1 MGAQYDVVI
10 AGGGFGGAC
19 VARTMAAAGARVLV
33 VERERRF
40 RDRVRGESLMW
51 GVADADALGVGDVLR
66 RTCGNQAPFWDVTL
80 VPMAL
85 GPRDVSVTTPGQTAY
100 ITFYHPEMQEAVL
113 AAAADAGVE
122 VRRGARVHDI
132 RPGTRP
138 EVTIDND
145 GVSET
150 VTARL
155 AIGADGRSSV
165 ARGWA
170 GFAAQRDPDE
180 LRLAGVLLDH
190 VTVPRQD
197 TQYLWMNTGIG
208 KEALLIPIGGGRARA
223 YLGYHR
229 DADSGRYQGSRDLP
243 RFLDACVEAGV
254 PREFCADAVVAGPL
268 ATFDGADSWVD
279 HPYAR
284 GVALIGD
291 AAAASD
297 PSFGQGLSLTMR
309 DARVLTDNLLASDDW
324 DAAGNAYA
332 AEHDRYYGN
341 IHKVE
346 RWYTDLFMARG
357 PEADRRRERALPLIA
372 EDMTR
377 MPDHINSG
385 PDVTADEAMRARM
398 FGEA

>member
-1 MGAQYDVVI
+1 MQTQYDVVTV
-10 AGGGFGGAC
+10 GGGFGGAS
-19 VARTMAAAGARVLV
+19 VAKTMAAAGARVLV

-40 RDRVRGESLMW
+40 KDRVRGESLMW
-51 GVADADALGVGDVLR
+51 GVADADALGLGDVLR
-66 RTCGNQAPFWDVTL
+66 GTCGNQAPYWDVTM

-85 GPRDVSVTTPGQTAY
+85 GPRDVSVTTPGQRAY
-100 ITFYHPEMQEAVL
+100 ITFYHPEMQEAL
-113 AAAADAGVE
+113 LTAAAGAGAE
-122 VRRGARVHDI
+122 VRRGARVREI
-132 RPGTRP
+132 RPGARP
-138 EVTIDND
+138 EVTIDHD
-145 GVSET
+145 GALET

-170 GFAAQRDPDE
+170 GFAVQRDPDE

-190 VTVPRQD
+190 VAVPRQD
-197 TQYLWMNTGIG
+197 TQYLWMNAGIG

-223 YLGYHR
+223 YLGYHKDV
-229 DADSGRYQGSRDLP
+229 DATRYQGSRDVP
-243 RFLDACVEAGV
+243 RFLEACAEAGV
-254 PREFCADAVVAGPL
+254 PREFCANAVAAGPL
-268 ATFDGADSWVD
+268 ATFDGADSWVN
-279 HPYAR
+279 HPYTR

-297 PSFGQGLSLTMR
+297 PSFGQGLSLTMK

-324 DAAGNAYA
+324 DAAGSAYA
-332 AEHDRYYGN
+332 AEHDRYYRT

-372 EDMTR
+372 GDMTR
-377 MPDHINSG
+377 MPDHLNSG
-385 PDVTADEAMRARM
+385 PDVAADETTRARM